1 LLVETG
7 ARRTS
12 GRPGFLWAAACAV
25 TIAGTWRSETKLRPN
40 RLKDLWRSGKSA
52 SNCWLSLGHAFTA
65 EIIAHQCWDSL
76 TVDLQHGLADYAS
89 MCTMLTAIST
99 TETVPLVRITWND
112 AGDAMRALDAG
123 AYGVICPNIET
134 REECERFVGA
144 CRYAPMGY
152 RSVGPRRAVLYAGAD
167 YMKHANDTVLT
178 IVQVE
183 TAKGLANVEAI
194 ASVKGLDMLYIGP
207 SDLGLSLGREAR
219 ADQTDPVVVEAMDKI
234 FKAAKAAKI
243 GAGIY
248 CRNADYAQAM
258 MEKGYDLVT
267 VTSDEAMIGQGAAV
281 AKRFAR

>member
-1 LLVETG
+1 M
-7 ARRTS
+7 
-12 GRPGFLWAAACAV
+12 
-25 TIAGTWRSETKLRPN
+25 RPN

-65 EIIAHQCWDSL
+65 EIIAHQGWDSL

-134 REECERFVGA
+134 REECEHFVGA

-152 RSVGPRRAVLYAGAD
+152 RSVGPRRAALYAGAD
-167 YMKHANDTVLT
+167 YMKHANDTVLA

-207 SDLGLSLGREAR
+207 SDLGLSLGREAK

-248 CRNADYAQAM
+248 CRAADYAQAM